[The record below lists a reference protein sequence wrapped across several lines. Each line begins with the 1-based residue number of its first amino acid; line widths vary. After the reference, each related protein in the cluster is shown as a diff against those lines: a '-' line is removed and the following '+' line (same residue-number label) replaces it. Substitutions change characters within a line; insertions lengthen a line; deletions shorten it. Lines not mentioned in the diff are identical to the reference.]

1 MSNMIVEV
9 TVVVAAASGVDVGTG
24 DEAVVLIMEFDCLC
38 EWFSDFDVAADDGD
52 ISLVIGLVVV
62 EGVGVVFVVISFNFI
77 K

>member
-38 EWFSDFDVAADDGD
+38 E
-52 ISLVIGLVVV
+52 
-62 EGVGVVFVVISFNFI
+62 
-77 K
+77 